1 MKNSENF
8 LKHMALQSP
17 SHEDDHLLWISILPS
32 FFFFFLK
39 MLGTELGT
47 PHILLRPA
55 QFTFSSSKLLGLCM
69 YFSLFTYI
77 QVHLYVYTV
86 FELLSQMVSVGQ
98 SVQSSSKVPSDWL
111 WKIMGIEIDGRA
123 QRLIKEVVKAK
134 LRMMEGLG
142 DRETW

>member
-1 MKNSENF
+1 MRNSENF

-17 SHEDDHLLWISILPS
+17 SHEDDHLRWISILPS
-32 FFFFFLK
+32 FLFFFK

-55 QFTFSSSKLLGLCM
+55 QFTFSSSTLLGLCM

-77 QVHLYVYTV
+77 HVHLFVYTV
-86 FELLSQMVSVGQ
+86 FELLIQMVSVGQ